1 MLLTEE
7 QVADLIYTPEKVLD
21 QPPITQLMLACGG
34 IQQWYELLKT
44 ISLKEAEQRLLL
56 VILAQPGASVD
67 DYLQQL
73 HIHKATFHRH
83 QRKLIASLTHALN
96 HHPLFQTT
104 SSGFEQL
111 QRAARLPASV
121 AVDRSLPAY
130 QRMLQLLGQG
140 VRLINVVGDDWA
152 LQQQLVLA
160 VAHEVQATFQD
171 GCLWIDLTNRLEQA
185 LVMRLLDYGQFKPA
199 LSAAELSQLFQGRHG
214 LLILLG
220 YQAHPDDALWLRRL
234 LEIAPKL
241 IILCTSS
248 QRLKLYGEFLVPIS
262 SLPPR

>member
-7 QVADLIYTPEKVLD
+7 QVADLIYAPEKVLD
-21 QPPITQLMLACGG
+21 QPSIAQLMLACGG
-34 IQQWYELLKT
+34 IQRWYELLKT

-96 HHPLFQTT
+96 QHPLFQAP

-111 QRAARLPASV
+111 QRAARLPVKIAI
-121 AVDRSLPAY
+121 DRSLLAY

-152 LQQQLVLA
+152 LQWELVLA
-160 VAHEVQATFQD
+160 FAHEVQTTFQD
-171 GCLWIDLTNRLEQA
+171 GCLWVDLTNRPDQA